1 MKRSELAL
9 TAIKPPLDY
18 FNLILAAIVAYILR
32 YQPFT
37 QKIRPVVFDLPFSDY
52 ISIALPIAI
61 GWIVIFVISGLY
73 TVGGFKSLRE
83 ELARVFVACSAGLAL
98 VLAVMVFTRFL
109 FDSRFII
116 LTSWILAFIFVSF
129 GRIILQIIKK
139 QSYKLG
145 IGVHR
150 LALIGDSK
158 IAQLLNDEFTS
169 RPTLGYRV
177 VYRAEEFSDTV
188 QSELFE
194 LKKKDGIDEL
204 IQIRPN
210 MCGQRTIDLINFAEE
225 NHFDFKYTAD
235 LLGAHLINLEVS
247 TYAGLPIIEVKRT
260 PLDGWGRIHKRIF
273 DIIVSLILIILFS
286 PVMLITALAVKLTS
300 PGPILFKYKRIGQNG
315 KAFTY
320 FKFRSMIDKA
330 HELRFDE
337 NFVSQHDNLRAGSPM
352 MKFANDPR
360 ITPVGRFIRR
370 FSIDELTELF
380 LVFGGKMSLV
390 GPRPHEVEEVEKYK
404 HHHKKVLT
412 IKPGMSGLA
421 QISGRS
427 DLNFEDEVKL
437 DIYYIENWSL
447 GLDLQILFKTPM
459 AVLRRRNAE

>member
-1 MKRSELAL
+1 MKKSELAL
-9 TAIKPPLDY
+9 TAIKPPFDY
-18 FNLILAAIVAYILR
+18 FSLILAAIVAYLLR
-32 YQPFT
+32 YQPYA
-37 QKIRPVVFDLPFSDY
+37 QKIRPVIFDLPFGDY
-52 ISIALPIAI
+52 ISISIPIAF
-61 GWIVIFVISGLY
+61 GWILIFAISGLY
-73 TVGGFKSLRE
+73 SVLGFKSLRE

-116 LTSWILAFIFVSF
+116 LTSWLLAIIFVSF
-129 GRIILQIIKK
+129 DRIILQIIKK
-139 QSYKLG
+139 QSYKFG

-150 LALIGDSK
+150 LGLIGDDKVAK
-158 IAQLLNDEFTS
+158 ILIEEFTS

-177 VYRAEEFSDTV
+177 VYQAPEFTDEVKT
-188 QSELFE
+188 ELFA

-210 MCGQRTIDLINFAEE
+210 MCGQKTVDLISFAEE
-225 NHFDFKYTAD
+225 NHLDFKYTAD
-235 LLGAHLINLEVS
+235 LLGTHLINLEVN

-273 DIIVSLILIILFS
+273 DIVVSSLLIILCS
-286 PVMLITALAVKLTS
+286 PIMLLTALAVKLTS
-300 PGPILFKYKRIGQNG
+300 QGPVFFKYKRIGQYG
-315 KAFTY
+315 KPFTY
-320 FKFRSMIDKA
+320 FKFRSMINNA
-330 HELRFDE
+330 HQLRFDQD
-337 NFVSQHDNLRAGSPM
+337 FISQQKNLRENSPM

-380 LVFGGKMSLV
+380 LVFIGKMSLV
-390 GPRPHEVEEVEKYK
+390 GPRPHEVEEVEKYER
-404 HHHKKVLT
+404 HHKKVLN

-427 DLNFEDEVKL
+427 DLDFEDEVKL
-437 DIYYIENWSL
+437 DTYYIENWSL

-459 AVLRRRNAE
+459 AVLRRRKAE